1 MIRLLTV
8 FSMASLLG
16 CAHRRAISGQIVNRN
31 GEPVDRVIISLAPGD
46 VEIITDSTG
55 QFRID
60 YLRDAH
66 GNRVPLDAR
75 TEYHLEA
82 FRPGFH
88 LAEAGLYFRR
98 GQIVLDPITLVEDTI
113 RIPPSELSLDPA
125 DYPDRTQS
133 TGTSYEGE

>member
-1 MIRLLTV
+1 MNHFLTV
-8 FSMASLLG
+8 LSIATVMG
-16 CAHRRAISGQIVNRN
+16 CAHRRAISGEIINRN
-31 GEPVDRVIISLAPGD
+31 GEPVDRVIISLTPGD

-55 QFRID
+55 AFRID

-88 LAEAGLYFRR
+88 VAEAGLYFRR
-98 GQIVLDPITLVEDTI
+98 GQVVMDPITLVEDTI
-113 RIPPSELSLDPA
+113 RIQPSELSLDPA
-125 DYPDRTQS
+125 DYPERTHS